1 MDGADNALAPLFR
14 QAQEEYDRVVG
25 ENRELREANHRLQQS
40 VRSLSDELRMSKARF
55 ESDSQ
60 AAAEA
65 REALRAQNAS
75 LLKKHQAV
83 AEQAARLQL
92 QLAQL
97 TRLDN
102 ERILRGSG
110 NDGAESRTL
119 LLSRTDLEQLM
130 AVLSDF
136 NDGVIAQEE
145 AVRRA
150 GITLEAYGPIREEFA
165 SFLRLAGAP

>member
-1 MDGADNALAPLFR
+1 L
-14 QAQEEYDRVVG
+14 QVG

-83 AEQAARLQL
+83 AEQAA
-92 QLAQL
+92 
-97 TRLDN
+97 
-102 ERILRGSG
+102 
-110 NDGAESRTL
+110 
-119 LLSRTDLEQLM
+119 
-130 AVLSDF
+130 
-136 NDGVIAQEE
+136 
-145 AVRRA
+145 
-150 GITLEAYGPIREEFA
+150 
-165 SFLRLAGAP
+165 